1 MAKRRTSYYRKIR
14 HYMERRRR
22 MQQKEIREMT
32 EEKIRQSEIEEE
44 SILDISETQP
54 VIPVIEVSS

>member
-1 MAKRRTSYYRKIR
+1 
-14 HYMERRRR
+14 